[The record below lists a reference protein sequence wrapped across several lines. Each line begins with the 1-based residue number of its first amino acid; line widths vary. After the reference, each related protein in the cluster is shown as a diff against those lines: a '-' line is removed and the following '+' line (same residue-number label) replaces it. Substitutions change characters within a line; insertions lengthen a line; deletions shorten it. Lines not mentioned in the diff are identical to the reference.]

1 MQLPTDFNASPVQ
14 VLRPTSTEAL
24 AVSGT
29 AASAAALSTPTR
41 VLRLICNQPV
51 YISLDGTAT
60 TSSMYLPADAVE
72 FIKVNAYDVLSA
84 ILASGTG
91 TLYIT
96 EMV

>member
-24 AVSGT
+24 AVST
-29 AASAAALSTPTR
+29 AAASAAALSTSTR
-41 VLRLICNQPV
+41 VLRLICNQAV

-60 TSSMYLPADAVE
+60 TSSMYLPADTVE

-84 ILASGTG
+84 ILASGSG
-91 TLYIT
+91 TLYVT